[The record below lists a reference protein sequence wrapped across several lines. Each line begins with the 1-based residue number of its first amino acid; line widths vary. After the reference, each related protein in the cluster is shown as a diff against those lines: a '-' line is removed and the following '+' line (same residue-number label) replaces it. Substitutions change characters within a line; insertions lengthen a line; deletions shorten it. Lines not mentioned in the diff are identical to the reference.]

1 MEQAGSTPVLPCYV
15 ERAKVEG
22 KEVWLISAS
31 SPEDYLLFPDPQ
43 QPPAMVTASL
53 GGIEGLKVSE
63 SLLREMAA
71 RLAPYKNGGAAL
83 SPTTPR
89 TGTKPTRAAAP
100 RRKSR
105 WRKTRR
111 RTAGD
116 ADATAVEED
125 FQSFLRRLAAQ
136 GTSLELISALR
147 GLNYEQIVMLLQ
159 ETGQPL
165 PRTV

>member
-1 MEQAGSTPVLPCYV
+1 MAENEA
-15 ERAKVEG
+15 EG
-22 KEVWLISAS
+22 
-31 SPEDYLLFPDPQ
+31 
-43 QPPAMVTASL
+43 
-53 GGIEGLKVSE
+53 
-63 SLLREMAA
+63 
-71 RLAPYKNGGAAL
+71 
-83 SPTTPR
+83 
-89 TGTKPTRAAAP
+89 
-100 RRKSR
+100 
-105 WRKTRR
+105 
-111 RTAGD
+111 TAGD